1 MPVTVNEPG
10 RSPDAL
16 WRAYLDWLA
25 EHLPEATPRL
35 NPPADESAIAELE
48 ALVGHELPDA
58 VKAGWRQHDGERC
71 DSYRGVALG
80 FWWLPV
86 AEVAQV
92 WNDWAQI
99 RREQDEAFFEVVDK
113 PQRSYPER
121 AIKKQYTSPGWI
133 PILRWPYDG
142 DYVGLDYDPGPEG
155 RPGQVIN
162 FGRDQEHKFVAAED
176 FATFLAWMVQEA
188 EGGCVTIDRD
198 DEDDDPIFEHE
209 DGILVNALSSASGA
223 TFR

>member
-48 ALVGHELPDA
+48 ALVGH
-58 VKAGWRQHDGERC
+58 G
-71 DSYRGVALG
+71 
-80 FWWLPV
+80 LPV